1 MNYNQNHIRLVFP
14 VKDHELYSQKPLK
27 IYWKPLFEINLF
39 GSKQNMN
46 YQIKFTLY
54 LHSSYQSLF
63 TPEMKYLIRG
73 NVRLGKCDL
82 GNCLS
87 GKCLRRTVRL

>member
-1 MNYNQNHIRLVFP
+1 MNYNQNHMRFVFP
-14 VKDHELYSQKPLK
+14 VKDHELYSQKPWK

-54 LHSSYQSLF
+54 LLSSYQSLF

-73 NVRLGKCDL
+73 NVRSEKCSF
-82 GNCLS
+82 GEM
-87 GKCLRRTVRL
+87 